1 MCAHAGRVHGGEA
14 FRSRCT
20 GVANFFGFMAW
31 CVGVVIGVTS
41 LYAVRRRS
49 YALFMVAHQLH
60 WAWWFFVV
68 LHWPGILAFAAPSV
82 VFVAADSARRRVAER
97 TARCA
102 VAATG
107 DATMATVLVPMP
119 GYAEEQLTGGV
130 VRLRCRDVS
139 WMWHPFTI
147 AGAADGAAIVH
158 VFSAGGWTRALCRL
172 AARRPVV
179 ELEVR
184 GPLVAPL
191 ALQHKARAA
200 ARGRPLLIVAAGSGL
215 APAVA
220 FLRLVR
226 LSNPAPNQQI
236 RFAAIVRSAQQIE
249 VLDAFCLPTAGASTQ
264 EPWLQTEIHT
274 TRAPDAPAASCAVEK
289 TTRPSAGRVVVRRD
303 GTTIVA
309 VAAPWPTEA
318 TTATVSPLFPN
329 EIREAAPASPA
340 SPVDLRRHRPA
351 GGAAGGADAAAVLGS
366 GLGFLAA
373 AYLVAWRAGAPFAGR
388 SPYVFDRR
396 KDGNPNVVSGGLS
409 LVVCAAAAFLGAA
422 VALAVAGRVRR
433 RGAYRGAAADVEL
446 GGGGGADPAGAA
458 AEVVFATAG
467 ARPDLDAVVKRADE
481 QLGADADVLIGGP
494 QPLIDGLEDRLR
506 DRIVERMT
514 WAM

>member
-1 MCAHAGRVHGGEA
+1 M
-14 FRSRCT
+14 
-20 GVANFFGFMAW
+20 ANFFGFLAW

-82 VFVAADSARRRVAER
+82 VFIAADSARRRVAER

-102 VAATG
+102 VAATS

-147 AGAADGAAIVH
+147 AGAADGAAVVH
-158 VFSAGGWTRALCRL
+158 VFDAGGWTRALCRL
-172 AARRPVV
+172 AARQPVL

-184 GPLVAPL
+184 GPLIAPL
-191 ALQHKARAA
+191 ALQQKARAA

-236 RFAAIVRSAQQIE
+236 RFVAIVRSAQQIE

-303 GTTIVA
+303 GATIVA

-318 TTATVSPLFPN
+318 KTATVSPLFPN
-329 EIREAAPASPA
+329 EAREAAPASPA

-446 GGGGGADPAGAA
+446 GGGADPAGAA
-458 AEVVFATAG
+458 AEVVFATGG